1 MVIPR
6 GLVLAFGASLAVPSV
21 QFTDHNTRRFKNT
34 NQVLQPDVLEALET
48 CSRIHDSA
56 LVDQKTRFRDRPD
69 PSPQYKG
76 STFLTGKQPHFL
88 FVHVGHSCGGSVT
101 STLSTEANKMRRE
114 IHRGKESPLEQGRA
128 IYDTVH
134 VHPVRKSV
142 LNAATHVLISL
153 RDPVDR
159 FISAYN
165 SNACLYGGESRDTCV
180 RPSNPTTKLIMPK
193 AREEEAAG
201 AAAEEMLDLQD
212 AHSSLGCFPNITAF
226 ADHLDDD
233 SDCGRAARDVIHPPW
248 AVHVKM
254 GACYYLGGLV
264 ETLLRKS
271 VHIVHAESCDK
282 DIRRIP
288 KWLGLNLTFDE
299 PREAHRDAFPHHDDQ
314 PNQAGRRRLRLHL
327 THEYALQDA
336 LEHMASTWNPAADGG
351 FFSPLTHEAKTF
363 FPAVGIQ
370 NDFKAD
376 QERKAA
382 LRETCIGTLD
392 PDTEECVHGTTDQLE
407 FARPSQSLSGREATA
422 LVE

>member
-1 MVIPR
+1 
-6 GLVLAFGASLAVPSV
+6 
-21 QFTDHNTRRFKNT
+21 
-34 NQVLQPDVLEALET
+34 
-48 CSRIHDSA
+48 
-56 LVDQKTRFRDRPD
+56 
-69 PSPQYKG
+69 
-76 STFLTGKQPHFL
+76 
-88 FVHVGHSCGGSVT
+88 
-101 STLSTEANKMRRE
+101 MRRE

-248 AVHVKM
+248 AVHVKSEW
-254 GACYYLGGLV
+254 LRF
-264 ETLLRKS
+264 ELLTDPSLFPEHVLS
-271 VHIVHAESCDK
+271 VLFARSASGCMLLPW
-282 DIRRIP
+282 R
-288 KWLGLNLTFDE
+288 
-299 PREAHRDAFPHHDDQ
+299 
-314 PNQAGRRRLRLHL
+314 AGR
-327 THEYALQDA
+327 
-336 LEHMASTWNPAADGG
+336 NPAA
-351 FFSPLTHEAKTF
+351 
-363 FPAVGIQ
+363 
-370 NDFKAD
+370 
-376 QERKAA
+376 QERPH
-382 LRETCIGTLD
+382 C
-392 PDTEECVHGTTDQLE
+392 
-407 FARPSQSLSGREATA
+407 ARRVL
-422 LVE
+422 